1 MSQVDTSQETRRLVG
16 MIDSMTPAER
26 KNPKLIDI
34 SRRKRIAAGAG
45 TQPQQVNELIKQF
58 EMVKP
63 MFTNMAQAGSMQD
76 RMAMVREMQQQM
88 ANPGRS
94 LKTKKS
100 TGKRLSAN
108 DKKKQKKE
116 REKVLRDRMRKKRKN
131 L

>member
-1 MSQVDTSQETRRLVG
+1 M
-16 MIDSMTPAER
+16 
-26 KNPKLIDI
+26 IDI

-63 MFTNMAQAGSMQD
+63 MFTNMAQAGSVKD
-76 RMAMVREMQQQM
+76 RMAMVQEMQQQM

-94 LKTKKS
+94 MKTKKS

-116 REKVLRDRMRKKRKN
+116 REKMLRDRMRKKRKN